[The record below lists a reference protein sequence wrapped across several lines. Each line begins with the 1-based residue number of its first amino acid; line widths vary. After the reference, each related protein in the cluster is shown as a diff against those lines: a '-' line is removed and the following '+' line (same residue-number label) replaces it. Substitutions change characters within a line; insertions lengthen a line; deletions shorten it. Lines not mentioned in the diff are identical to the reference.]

1 MHTTDPSHRPQA
13 LIVDDDLAARML
25 ERETLEQSGFTV
37 HEAADGESALDM
49 LEALTPDL
57 ILLDV
62 DMPGID
68 GFEVCR
74 RIRQRWSPHD
84 LPVIMVTGMDDL
96 NSINLAYDVGA
107 NDFIPKPINWPVLG
121 HRTRY
126 VLRTAENARVLK
138 ELEEKQAAIVRAI
151 PDMVFSVGR
160 DGTFL
165 DVKTGVGTL
174 ATRRPELYVGRRL
187 SDVLPRE
194 VGTELHDGV
203 RNALDSGTLQSVEYT
218 LPGSAHAR
226 HYEARIAPSGTDKV
240 IAVVRDITRQKLN
253 EEKIRRLAY
262 YDPLTGMPNRQHFL
276 ERLDQ
281 ELERCTRDKRQLAL
295 LFLDLDGFKRI
306 NDTLGHDAG
315 DMLLKQV
322 ATRLKEKLRVS
333 DLVSRPGSEA
343 VSPHLARLGGDEFV
357 IVLPSLQDSGAA
369 TTVAR
374 RVRCALTRPFPIAD
388 AEVTVGSSIGIA
400 MFPADGKDAA
410 TLLKHADTAMYHAKD
425 LGRNNWQMYNQAL
438 TDQAMNRLKLENELR
453 KALEQNEF
461 VLFYQPLVDVE
472 DKRMVGVEALL
483 RWQHPRRGLIAPAE
497 FIHVAEDSGLI
508 VPLGIWLLRTAC
520 AQAQAWQNKELK
532 AGRIGVNLSARQVR
546 TPGFAAEVA
555 DAIAQ
560 TGIAPYMLELELTEN
575 LLIDTDPAQLEDLQ
589 RIRDSGVHF
598 ALDDFGTGYSSL
610 SYLKRLPIET
620 LKIDRSFVSG
630 VPHKADDVAITTAI
644 VAMAR
649 SLGLEVVAEGVETAA
664 QRDFL
669 HHIGCRKM
677 QGYLFSPP
685 LPAAQMERL
694 LRQAATPTP

>member
-37 HEAADGESALDM
+37 QEAADGESALDM

-174 ATRRPELYVGRRL
+174 ATLRPELYVGRRL

-218 LPGSAHAR
+218 LPGSAHPR

-240 IAVVRDITRQKLN
+240 VAVVRD
-253 EEKIRRLAY
+253 
-262 YDPLTGMPNRQHFL
+262 
-276 ERLDQ
+276 
-281 ELERCTRDKRQLAL
+281 
-295 LFLDLDGFKRI
+295 
-306 NDTLGHDAG
+306 
-315 DMLLKQV
+315 
-322 ATRLKEKLRVS
+322 
-333 DLVSRPGSEA
+333 
-343 VSPHLARLGGDEFV
+343 
-357 IVLPSLQDSGAA
+357 
-369 TTVAR
+369 
-374 RVRCALTRPFPIAD
+374 
-388 AEVTVGSSIGIA
+388 
-400 MFPADGKDAA
+400 
-410 TLLKHADTAMYHAKD
+410 
-425 LGRNNWQMYNQAL
+425 
-438 TDQAMNRLKLENELR
+438 R
-453 KALEQNEF
+453 K
-461 VLFYQPLVDVE
+461 
-472 DKRMVGVEALL
+472 
-483 RWQHPRRGLIAPAE
+483 
-497 FIHVAEDSGLI
+497 S
-508 VPLGIWLLRTAC
+508 
-520 AQAQAWQNKELK
+520 
-532 AGRIGVNLSARQVR
+532 
-546 TPGFAAEVA
+546 
-555 DAIAQ
+555 
-560 TGIAPYMLELELTEN
+560 
-575 LLIDTDPAQLEDLQ
+575 
-589 RIRDSGVHF
+589 
-598 ALDDFGTGYSSL
+598 
-610 SYLKRLPIET
+610 
-620 LKIDRSFVSG
+620 
-630 VPHKADDVAITTAI
+630 
-644 VAMAR
+644 
-649 SLGLEVVAEGVETAA
+649 VV
-664 QRDFL
+664 
-669 HHIGCRKM
+669 
-677 QGYLFSPP
+677 
-685 LPAAQMERL
+685 
-694 LRQAATPTP
+694 